1 MPLPQRNVLKVRLR
15 DGSVHIL
22 QPDGSEVPS
31 AQLEEAFRNERGPF
45 AAMWITTVDDVQIR
59 KADIV
64 SFQAMRAI
72 DAYS

>member
-1 MPLPQRNVLKVRLR
+1 MPPPQRNVLKVQLS

-22 QPDGSEVPS
+22 QPDESKVPS

-45 AAMWITTVDDVQIR
+45 GAAWLTTVDDVQIR

-64 SFQAMRAI
+64 SFRTMRAI